1 MTVSVSNTGSSP
13 GRRRYAGFWNGLWT
27 TERPRKRKTAPLSA
41 SAFGGCKGAKA
52 PCRKGV
58 LAAANAPLSLA
69 GAKTKSEPAE
79 RTGGLQGTHGLRGEK
94 GDRNAG
100 GTPCKAFHFAL
111 RFGEEL
117 RKIERKRKCLRG
129 CFRGEKRAFPICRQ
143 LPRKRPPVK
152 CVRFPER
159 ILPVR
164 SSPVQ
169 PFLLTAA
176 EAFRRALLKGFSLR
190 LLLEGP

>member
-1 MTVSVSNTGSSP
+1 MGPGQRSDP
-13 GRRRYAGFWNGLWT
+13 GR
-27 TERPRKRKTAPLSA
+27 ERLTHLSA
-41 SAFGGCKGAKA
+41 FAFGGCKGAKA

-58 LAAANAPLSLA
+58 LAPANAPLSLA
-69 GAKTKSEPAE
+69 GAEDKKRIAGKDQ
-79 RTGGLQGTHGLRGEK
+79 RTSRNTRAAPDK

-100 GTPCKAFHFAL
+100 RTPCKAFHFAL

-159 ILPVR
+159 PLPLR
-164 SSPVQ
+164 SCPVQ
-169 PFLLTAA
+169 PYVLTAA
-176 EAFRRALLKGFSLR
+176 EVF
-190 LLLEGP
+190 

>member
-1 MTVSVSNTGSSP
+1 MFLY
-13 GRRRYAGFWNGLWT
+13 RRRYDGFRFEHRFQSTARRLSAGFWNGLWT

-69 GAKTKSEPAE
+69 GAKDKKRITGKDQ
-79 RTGGLQGTHGLRGEK
+79 RTSRNIRAAPDK

-100 GTPCKAFHFAL
+100 RTPCKAFHFAL

-176 EAFRRALLKGFSLR
+176 EVF
-190 LLLEGP
+190 

>member
-1 MTVSVSNTGSSP
+1 MFLY
-13 GRRRYAGFWNGLWT
+13 RRRYDGFRFEHRFKGQWSDPGR
-27 TERPRKRKTAPLSA
+27 ERLPHLSA
-41 SAFGGCKGAKA
+41 FAFGGCKGAKA

-58 LAAANAPLSLA
+58 LAVANAPLSLA
-69 GAKTKSEPAE
+69 GAKTKSKPPEQKS
-79 RTGGLQGTHGLRGEK
+79 GLQGTHKLRGEK

-100 GTPCKAFHFAL
+100 RTPCKAFHFAL

-129 CFRGEKRAFPICRQ
+129 CSRGEKRAFPICRQ

-159 ILPVR
+159 PLPLR
-164 SSPVQ
+164 SCPVQ
-169 PFLLTAA
+169 PYVLTAA
-176 EAFRRALLKGFSLR
+176 EVF
-190 LLLEGP
+190 